1 MDTVLQMKYFN
12 IASSGS
18 NWHELGNWE
27 VDLSGVLGV
36 GLEILER
43 LFVY

>member
-1 MDTVLQMKYFN
+1 MDKVLQMKYFN
-12 IASSGS
+12 VASNEG
-18 NWHELGNWE
+18 NWHELGSWE

-43 LFVY
+43 VFVY